1 MINRRFVSAA
11 WLVVASAALALG
23 QTQPAIP
30 SLSNATAKKLD
41 LTVGRGQLL
50 QYGHDVK
57 QVVTSEPKIA
67 DVVVIS
73 PREVMVNA
81 KAVGKTTVIVWDEGN
96 PVFYDVDVL
105 PDTTEFDS
113 FRLDMATQLPGSEI
127 IATGKGDTIILT
139 GTAKDSTQVKRAAA
153 LAQSRAKT
161 VVNMITAPPDADP
174 RQIVLQVKFAAL
186 DRSALTQL
194 GFNLFSRNGTL
205 LGEATTQQF
214 QSPRFSQLQFQNGSF
229 SNASV
234 NFADLLNFFVFTRT
248 STSAP
253 PSGPF
258 RKWTSSRCWPNRIW
272 SRWKARKP
280 ASSRAV
286 RSPFRC

>member
-205 LGEATTQQF
+205 LGPLRSFVATPC
-214 QSPRFSQLQFQNGSF
+214 S
-229 SNASV
+229 
-234 NFADLLNFFVFTRT
+234 
-248 STSAP
+248 SAA
-253 PSGPF
+253 
-258 RKWTSSRCWPNRIW
+258 TI
-272 SRWKARKP
+272 
-280 ASSRAV
+280 
-286 RSPFRC
+286 